1 MKITKAIVF
10 LTLAVLLLTAC
21 TGGNTTQPEI
31 TSTDFE
37 LHVRGISDPD
47 KPDPGN
53 TLSIHFINVG
63 EGDAILVLQGDYAML
78 VDGGPV
84 EMGQYVL
91 AYLQEQGITTLDY
104 VVATHPFADHVGG
117 LPDVMHYIRTR
128 NILLPMIYHNTAA
141 YNNFLIAVEDSGA
154 EAAVPF
160 AGHVFA
166 LGDAIVTVISPNP
179 NDQWDNRANY
189 SIVMRVEFGSTGFL
203 LMGDA
208 MQEVEANLL
217 DSDTL
222 LSSDVL
228 KVARHGTSSAT
239 TSEFLDAVSPTIAVI
254 SAGERNSF
262 LSQEVLRRLADAG
275 VYVFRTD
282 LYGNIVIVSDG
293 TMLEVIVER

>member
-282 LYGNIVIVSDG
+282 IYGNIVIVSDG